1 MVNLPIEFS
10 DKAVTPFGGL
20 SLMKRFLDKVGIREY
35 LKSIALP
42 QPGSNRGF
50 SPDVIIES
58 FWLSI
63 WTGASRYI
71 HCDWLRYD
79 TVLQQI
85 FGITTM
91 PSQSTYS
98 RF

>member
-42 QPGSNRGF
+42 HP
-50 SPDVIIES
+50 
-58 FWLSI
+58 
-63 WTGASRYI
+63 
-71 HCDWLRYD
+71 
-79 TVLQQI
+79 
-85 FGITTM
+85 
-91 PSQSTYS
+91 
-98 RF
+98 